1 MAIGATLGT
10 LGGIG
15 AATAAGIHLNKQ
27 SKLDYD
33 DKSRLGKML
42 DPGIS
47 QGDVKEAFM
56 PYVDELKTAQEQDPQ
71 GLSGAQFEQGMGAAT
86 TAAEKTIA
94 AQQAA
99 LEGSVAD
106 QTTQSLKRQQMIL
119 EEGGDAIA
127 ETTAQTSAGLMGL
140 SEEIEAQ
147 DAERIAAEE
156 QRLLANIMAYRQSR
170 GNFLQKVFGA
180 VGGAMDVSGAID
192 TSAVV

>member
-1 MAIGATLGT
+1 MAGILGT
-10 LGGIG
+10 ALLSGG
-15 AATAAGIHLNKQ
+15 ALAAGLYAKNQAGK
-27 SKLDYD
+27 DWD
-33 DKSRLGKML
+33 DKSALGKRL

-47 QGDVKEAFM
+47 STDVKESFM

-71 GLSGAQFEQGMGAAT
+71 GLSEAQFEQGMGSAT
-86 TAAEKTIA
+86 AVAGKTVA

-99 LEGSVAD
+99 LEGSVGD

-119 EEGGDAIA
+119 EEGGDTIA

-170 GNFLQKVFGA
+170 GNFLQRLFGTA
-180 VGGAMDVSGAID
+180 GAATQIAGPID
-192 TSAVV
+192 TSAVA